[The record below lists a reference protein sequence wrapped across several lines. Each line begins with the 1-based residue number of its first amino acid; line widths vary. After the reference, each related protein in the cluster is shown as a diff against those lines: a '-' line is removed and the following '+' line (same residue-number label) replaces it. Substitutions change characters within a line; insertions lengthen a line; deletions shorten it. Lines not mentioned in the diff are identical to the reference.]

1 MAAQVKLRP
10 STITQISPPDMI
22 NHLIEM
28 ILAEVSADMVCVCS
42 HQHEQSVMEVLAHQ
56 VVNGSDDLSDESYNL
71 LQGLMRQLPVS
82 GEPRSFDAKELKGT
96 GYKTALA
103 FPLSLPDE
111 IVGVLALFSCKK
123 AAFDA
128 DDIERIALPVNMI
141 RTVVENLLLYE
152 ALAQSLIVSQSISL
166 TARTLADNPSP
177 QDIIDVLA
185 NYLFD
190 IHVSS
195 CAIMLYGP
203 VREDRPFG
211 PFDYLEMKGSW
222 SKRRGSGVALGT
234 KIYINDYPDI
244 LKRLDERVPLVFESI
259 TDFAKRLDPF
269 SRSLLKAERISSLT
283 ILPLYAG
290 QRKLGVILVGTNK
303 PHRFLQRELQNYQ
316 AVSEFLAISAMSQ
329 VLQQQHDL
337 VQQGRSA
344 LLEAVTDGVIM
355 VLPDDAGG
363 RVLTMNHRFTRM
375 FNLPK
380 KTLPGQL
387 LKDVLKSMQI
397 PENVRRELQTMW
409 LSMPVRDPGTQRG
422 EFHMIHNDG
431 VHMDIEWYS
440 APVYQDNHVLGR
452 IHIFHDVTPER
463 TARRLRSAF
472 LSRISH
478 ELRTPL
484 TSIQGFAEFILE
496 VQSDQLPDLAREYT
510 QIILSSAKHLR
521 AIFTDMIEMTRADAG
536 ELKLN
541 MRDLH
546 VPNIIIDVVAR
557 MEPQLKKKEQSVV
570 MDLDDTLAHVHADSD
585 RIAQVVTNLINNA
598 IKYSPAGGNIYVQA
612 HYVSDQAD
620 LPENAPADSPLPCVL
635 VSVVDE
641 GEGLT
646 KDTIDQVFM
655 PFFRTEQARIQ
666 QIEGAGLGLAVCRS
680 IIELHRGM
688 IWAEPVSREASG
700 GRFMFTLPPL
710 SPKIS

>member
-1 MAAQVKLRP
+1 MTAESKFHP
-10 STITQISPPDMI
+10 STITQVSPPDMI
-22 NHLIEM
+22 NRLIEM
-28 ILAEVSADMVCVCS
+28 IVAEVAADMVCVCS
-42 HQHEQSVMEVLAHQ
+42 YQPDQSVMEVLAHH
-56 VVNGSDDLSDESYNL
+56 VLTGDDDLSDESYTL

-82 GEPRSFDAKELKGT
+82 GEPRFFDAKALKGT
-96 GYKTALA
+96 GYGTALA

-111 IVGVLALFSCKK
+111 IIGVLALFSLEKN
-123 AAFDA
+123 AFTDR
-128 DDIERIALPVNMI
+128 DIERIALPVNMI

-152 ALAQSLIVSQSISL
+152 ALAQSLIVSQSIAL

-177 QDIIDVLA
+177 QDIIDVLSS
-185 NYLFD
+185 YLFD
-190 IHVSS
+190 IHVTS
-195 CAIMLYGP
+195 CALMLYGP

-222 SKRRGSGVALGT
+222 SKRRGSAVALGT
-234 KIYINDYPDI
+234 KIYLKDYPDI
-244 LKRLDERVPLVFESI
+244 LKQLDERIPLVFDSI

-269 SRSLLKAERISSLT
+269 SRSLLKAERIASLT
-283 ILPLYAG
+283 ILPLHAG

-303 PHRFLQRELQNYQ
+303 PHRFLPRELQNYQ

-344 LLEAVTDGVIM
+344 LLEAVTDGVVM

-363 RVLTMNHRFTRM
+363 RVLTMNNRFTRM
-375 FNLPK
+375 FNLPQ

-387 LKDVLKSMQI
+387 LKDVLKAMQI
-397 PENVRRELQTMW
+397 PENVRRELQTVW

-422 EFHMIHNDG
+422 EFHMIHNEG

-546 VPNIIIDVVAR
+546 LPDIIIDVVAR
-557 MEPQLKKKEQSVV
+557 MEPQLKKKEQVVV
-570 MDLDDTLAHVHADSD
+570 MDLDDLLPPIHADAD
-585 RIAQVVTNLINNA
+585 RIAQVVTNLVNNA
-598 IKYSPAGGNIYVQA
+598 IKYSPGNSQIMVKTEYITEP
-612 HYVSDQAD
+612 AD
-620 LPENAPADSPLPCVL
+620 LPDDAPVDIPLPTVL
-635 VSVVDE
+635 VSVIDE

-646 KDTIDQVFM
+646 RDTIDQVFM
-655 PFFRTEQARIQ
+655 PFFRTEKARVQ
-666 QIEGAGLGLAVCRS
+666 QIEGAGLGLAVSRS
-680 IIELHRGM
+680 IIELHRGV
-688 IWAEPVSREASG
+688 IWAAAATREKPG

-710 SPKIS
+710 GNRP